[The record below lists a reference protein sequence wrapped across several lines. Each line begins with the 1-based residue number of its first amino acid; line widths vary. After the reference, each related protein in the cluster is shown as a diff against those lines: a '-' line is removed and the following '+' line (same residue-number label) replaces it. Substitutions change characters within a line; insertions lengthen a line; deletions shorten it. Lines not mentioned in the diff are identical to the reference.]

1 MDEPSFDPADEDED
15 EDDEDDPDDD
25 DEPVPATDEELLPDR
40 FSGRL
45 LDDDVVLLE
54 ALLPEL
60 DEELFSVLVS
70 SISMFATS
78 APTAILSFMVA

>member
-54 ALLPEL
+54 VLLPVV